1 MKWIEVES
9 LNNKS
14 LFLSFTTLL
23 LLQEADYASEFKN
36 TMHQSRGCYIKR
48 RDHSLCI
55 EQLQLL
61 LPIASAKIKKT
72 EREVNAINVVFTIAA
87 GNVGELS
94 SFAAVYT

>member
-1 MKWIEVES
+1 MQVNSKTQCINHEDATS
-9 LNNKS
+9 
-14 LFLSFTTLL
+14 
-23 LLQEADYASEFKN
+23 
-36 TMHQSRGCYIKR
+36 KR

-55 EQLQLL
+55 KQLQLL